1 MGWDEMRTGTG
12 DGTKKEVVKYHFSR
26 DEGMG
31 LGGERY
37 SRGKE
42 MEGGDGW
49 RRGGSVMPPLPVGVA
64 GMAFVSWRCGGGY
77 DGEGR
82 GEVLHVRILG
92 S

>member
-1 MGWDEMRTGTG
+1 MGRRGRWLKNVFLGLR
-12 DGTKKEVVKYHFSR
+12 
-26 DEGMG
+26 GMG

-49 RRGGSVMPPLPVGVA
+49 RWGGSVMPPLPVGVV

-77 DGEGR
+77 DGERR
-82 GEVLHVRILG
+82 GEVLHVRISG